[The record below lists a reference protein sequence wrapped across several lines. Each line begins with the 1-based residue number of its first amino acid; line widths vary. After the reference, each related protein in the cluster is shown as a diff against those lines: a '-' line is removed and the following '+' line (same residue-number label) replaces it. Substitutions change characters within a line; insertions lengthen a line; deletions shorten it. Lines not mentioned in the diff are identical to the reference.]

1 MTLDPGTRRRLT
13 LSLIAS
19 YVSRFSSTLIQAIQ
33 VPFFLLHWSAPVY
46 GEWMILNAL
55 PNYLS
60 FSNAGFGNVAGN
72 EMQMAEARGDREGA
86 LRAFQSCWWLI
97 VGTLGLVGS
106 ALVTAL
112 WLLPIGRLLRVHAI
126 ANQDARWIIA
136 YLGIAVLMGQVETL
150 LQCAYKC
157 VGRYSYG
164 SGLDTGLT
172 LAAFAATLVPVGLG
186 YGPRTTAL
194 VFALGSAV
202 GTVVL
207 AACVRRDIP
216 WIRFGWRYASAAEI
230 RRQTAPALAFMGFP
244 LGMALNLQG
253 TLIAVGY
260 ALGPVAVVVFGTA
273 RTVSRVA
280 LQMAQMINFSFEP
293 EFSASF
299 AQRNVGLLRTLHRRA
314 CQMALG
320 LAALLVA
327 ATIAMGPTLLH
338 RWTEGKVPPSRG
350 LLAVL
355 LLVVML
361 YSLWSTSAAML
372 TATNRHQ
379 RLAALFLA
387 ATGLT
392 VAVSWAMALRFG
404 LLGAAWSL
412 LLPELIMS
420 AYVLPATLRLAE
432 DHFSSFARNL
442 LHLPAALHPRTL
454 LRRQPSSKPDL

>member
-1 MTLDPGTRRRLT
+1 VTLDAGTRRRLT

-19 YVSRFSSTLIQAIQ
+19 YISRFASTLIQLIQ
-33 VPFFLLHWSAPVY
+33 VPLFLHFWAAPVF

-72 EMQMAEARGDREGA
+72 EMQMAESRGDREGA

-97 VGTLGLVGS
+97 LGTLGAAGSLLV
-106 ALVTAL
+106 AAL
-112 WLLPIGRLLRVHAI
+112 WLLPVGRLLRVHAI
-126 ANQDARWIIA
+126 AEQDARLIAA
-136 YLGIAVLMGQVETL
+136 YLGLAVLLGQVETL
-150 LQCAYKC
+150 LQSAYKC

-164 SGLDTGLT
+164 SALDTGLT
-172 LAAFAATLVPVGLG
+172 LAAFAATMIPVALG
-186 YGPRTTAL
+186 YGPRTAAL
-194 VFALGSAV
+194 VYAGGSAA
-202 GTVVL
+202 GTLVL
-207 AACVRRDIP
+207 AACVRHDIP
-216 WIRFGWRYASAAEI
+216 WIRFGWQYASLAEL
-230 RRQTAPALAFMGFP
+230 RRQAAPALAFMSFP

-293 EFSASF
+293 EFAASF
-299 AQRNVGLLRTLHRRA
+299 ARRNTGLLRTLHRRA

-320 LAALLVA
+320 LSSLLVV
-327 ATIAMGPTLLH
+327 ATIAVGPPLLH
-338 RWTEGKVPPSRG
+338 RWTQGKVPPSRG

-355 LLVVML
+355 LLVVVL

-372 TATNRHQ
+372 TATNRHG
-379 RLAALFLA
+379 RVAGIFLASTSVTVALTWVLAA
-387 ATGLT
+387 
-392 VAVSWAMALRFG
+392 RFG

-412 LLPELIMS
+412 LLSELLMA

-432 DHFSSFARNL
+432 DTGRAFAWSLLSLPSALRPASWLKRRN
-442 LHLPAALHPRTL
+442 A
-454 LRRQPSSKPDL
+454 RRS